1 MPSITTANAANAIV
15 KLVAAEALP
24 ALLGNLVMGNL
35 VNRNYENVLAKEGDT
50 VNVPIPPVLTAN
62 TKTSGGN
69 VTRQTANMGN
79 AQIVLNTHKE
89 VSFTI
94 DDVAKA
100 LASPELLPLYM
111 QPAIIALAEQIE
123 GDLLNLYPNFTT
135 NSILGLPGT
144 AITEAVI
151 DNAETTLFNQKV
163 PPSEQKYLVVNGNTY
178 GQIRQI
184 ARFSEFRTAQE
195 AGVAALINGKVGMV
209 KDFFVFRSQ
218 YVKVTGSGPATTHN
232 LAFAKNA
239 MALVTRRL
247 PKADPG
253 LGVIQEYVEM
263 GNFGMRVTMGYDKE
277 SLGTTMSLD
286 VLYGTG
292 ILRAAHGVQVE
303 S

>member
-1 MPSITTANAANAIV
+1 MPSITSSNAANAIV

-35 VNRNYENVLAKEGDT
+35 VNRSYESDLAKQGDT
-50 VNVPIPPVLTAN
+50 VNVPIPPVLNAN
-62 TKTSGGN
+62 TKSSGGN
-69 VTRQTANMGN
+69 VTRQTANLGN

-100 LASPELLPLYM
+100 LASPDLLPLYM

-123 GDLLNLYPNFTT
+123 GDLLGLYPQFTA
-135 NSILGLPGT
+135 NPVLGLPG
-144 AITEAVI
+144 AALTEAII
-151 DNAETTLFNQKV
+151 DSAETSLFNKKV
-163 PPSEQKYLVVNGNTY
+163 PPSEQKYLVVDGTTY
-178 GQIRQI
+178 GGIRQI
-184 ARFSEFRTAQE
+184 TRFSEWRTAQE
-195 AGVAALINGKVGMV
+195 AGVNALINGKVGMV

-218 YVKVTGSGPATTHN
+218 YVQKTGVAPVTTHN

-247 PKADPG
+247 PKADAG
-253 LGVIQEYVEM
+253 LGVIQEYVEL
-263 GNFGMRVTMGYDKE
+263 GNFGMRVTMGYDKD